1 MYTHQT
7 GSFYTLYL
15 QNDYYAQ
22 KTLENRAA
30 IDKSGGNWALSEP
43 FDKGLDDYLSKI
55 IELIPELKE
64 AEQKG
69 IGIGVEILPE
79 SASADLKQGVSL
91 ATDKMIK
98 DGTDPDILKSVLG
111 FVKGE
116 WSGDV
121 EMHDGYALSKNDT
134 FSYDTAALKNVMEK
148 FKDAYGTDT
157 ALSEAMAK
165 FADYLNEI
173 WGFLNKDA
181 GNNNAGSIF
190 TSLGQLSSEEKK
202 GQFLNTSA

>member
-22 KTLENRAA
+22 EILKNRDA
-30 IDKSGGNWALSEP
+30 IDKSGGNWASSEP
-43 FDKGLDDYLSKI
+43 IDKGFNDYLDKI
-55 IELIPELKE
+55 IDLIPELKE

-98 DGTDPDILKSVLG
+98 DGTDPDILKAVLG
-111 FVKGE
+111 VVKGT

-121 EMHDGYALSKNDT
+121 EMHNGYALSKNDT
-134 FSYDTAALKNVMEK
+134 FSYDTDALDNVMQK
-148 FKDAYGTDT
+148 FKNAYGTDKS
-157 ALSEAMAK
+157 LSEALAK

-173 WGFLNKDA
+173 WGHLNKDA

-190 TSLGQLSSEEKK
+190 TPSGKLSSEEKK